1 MPTVPAVSHPVTCT
15 VCSAPS
21 VHCAPLL
28 RSALEASRPKL
39 RISHCLVLN
48 ITDLLHTIKHNRL
61 LTITQYWLVKKSVRV
76 SKLLLKFTCPHID
89 ICFSTSAMMI
99 VTILSEWSVC
109 RVMSPTM
116 PVYEVLQCRHN
127 FPLFLLFCT
136 LERLLDH
143 CHWAEWVLALGT
155 RHNLGVLSGGSPGRH
170 HFFTLSVAI
179 NLAIIFFTYKSL
191 LIYKILWC

>member
-21 VHCAPLL
+21 VHRAQTTSP
-28 RSALEASRPKL
+28 ALCSWSFPHQTEN
-39 RISHCLVLN
+39 ITLVLN
-48 ITDLLHTIKHNRL
+48 ITDILHTIKHNRL
-61 LTITQYWLVKKSVRV
+61 LAITQYWLVKKSVRV
-76 SKLLLKFTCPHID
+76 SKILLKFTCPHID
-89 ICFSTSAMMI
+89 VCFSTSAMMI

-143 CHWAEWVLALGT
+143 CHRAEWALALGT

-170 HFFTLSVAI
+170 HFFNLSLSVVSY
-179 NLAIIFFTYKSL
+179 LAIIS
-191 LIYKILWC
+191 